1 MILLFGIL
9 VIDLFV
15 RNNKE
20 ASMDAIHVIHYF
32 FITLLEKILSLG
44 VI

>member
-1 MILLFGIL
+1 MIVLSSLTDLFGIL

-20 ASMDAIHVIHYF
+20 ASMDAIHVIH
-32 FITLLEKILSLG
+32 
-44 VI
+44 